1 MGSYGYERTQYE
13 VEKAKLKLRFV
24 RMAIAQELKEGKV
37 CADELG
43 IYADVLQ
50 DAESSVRYAEER
62 FKEYECNEC
71 GDNEA
76 KDK

>member
-37 CADELG
+37 CADELS